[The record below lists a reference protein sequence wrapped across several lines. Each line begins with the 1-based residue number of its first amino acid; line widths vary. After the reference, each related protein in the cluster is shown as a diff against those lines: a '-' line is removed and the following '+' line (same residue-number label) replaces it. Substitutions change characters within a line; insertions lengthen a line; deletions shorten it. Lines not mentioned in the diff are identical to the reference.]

1 MKLYICPFP
10 YRDTDWKIKG
20 ITTPSSINRRHQL
33 YHEKGCIR
41 VSFINLYHNL
51 YHNHQSSIF
60 INLYHNLHPFSII
73 NLCVSAHSPN
83 LQNFPVDDFLR
94 KFSHLF
100 PMKSWAFSKRTRCL
114 RDQELSDT
122 GAQHRTAIGAAALM
136 VTQWKGAKSHR
147 TNGENMG
154 KYGENGSQ
162 MF

>member
-1 MKLYICPFP
+1 MK
-10 YRDTDWKIKG
+10 KG
-20 ITTPSSINRRHQL
+20 VSVYPLSI
-33 YHEKGCIR
+33 
-41 VSFINLYHNL
+41 FII
-51 YHNHQSSIF
+51 NHQSSIF

-83 LQNFPVDDFLR
+83 LQNFPADDFLR
-94 KFSHLF
+94 KISHLF

-122 GAQHRTAIGAAALM
+122 GAQHRTAIGATALM
-136 VTQWKGAKSHR
+136 VTQWKGAKPHR

>member
-1 MKLYICPFP
+1 MK
-10 YRDTDWKIKG
+10 KG
-20 ITTPSSINRRHQL
+20 VSVYPLSI
-33 YHEKGCIR
+33 
-41 VSFINLYHNL
+41 FII
-51 YHNHQSSIF
+51 NHQSSIF

-83 LQNFPVDDFLR
+83 LQNFPADDFLR
-94 KFSHLF
+94 KISHLF

-154 KYGENGSQ
+154 KMVPKCFEILFFFEILDDLVRNP
-162 MF
+162 MDKR

>member
-1 MKLYICPFP
+1 VYPCILYQSL
-10 YRDTDWKIKG
+10 
-20 ITTPSSINRRHQL
+20 SSI
-33 YHEKGCIR
+33 I
-41 VSFINLYHNL
+41 
-51 YHNHQSSIF
+51 NHQSSIF

-83 LQNFPVDDFLR
+83 LQNFPADDFLR
-94 KFSHLF
+94 KISHLF

-154 KYGENGSQ
+154 KWFPNVLKYCFFFLKYW
-162 MF
+162 MI